1 MIQGCCFFLQLK
13 IRWKPF
19 HFPILWKRELKAAVS
34 KVDTKYWSGPLFTVE
49 DFSRDLRNI
58 CMTKFAML
66 TNVCLTEP
74 LSSLMNPNEKIL
86 GQSTRSMRVFQNVI
100 ANTNS
105 YIQIQIF
112 TGALI
117 FGKCS
122 AGPLI
127 EINWVCGRWQQPN
140 LKIWIYCDCLLLA

>member
-1 MIQGCCFFLQLK
+1 MFI
-13 IRWKPF
+13 F
-19 HFPILWKRELKAAVS
+19 HFRLIYLTNDIWFKDAVS
-34 KVDTKYWSGPLFTVE
+34 FCNLRLGGSLSIFQFFGKENWKLPFPKLIQNIDQDPLFTVE

-100 ANTNS
+100 ANTNI
-105 YIQIQIF
+105 YIQIIIF
-112 TGALI
+112 TGASVTS
-117 FGKCS
+117 G
-122 AGPLI
+122 AT
-127 EINWVCGRWQQPN
+127 
-140 LKIWIYCDCLLLA
+140 